1 MLLGAKS
8 LRIRGAGDGRDL
20 WSPCSSQVLGQICSW
35 KLHAP
40 IQCEVTQCGK
50 CPAVRLGRFWPLG
63 FFSKLILSP
72 GICLQFTS
80 QAAQQLC
87 LFSSSAFYV
96 RRSKSSLAGRA
107 LVRSCAVVVCSSTT
121 ALSQPG
127 TLMICEEHAAASCSA
142 GWLTEFLGQ
151 SHSQDAHPEL
161 HSIIFDRK

>member
-87 LFSSSAFYV
+87 LFSSSAFYHEKV
-96 RRSKSSLAGRA
+96 QKLLSRQSFGEELCCGCLQLHHSTEPAWDTHDLRGTCCCFLQCWLA
-107 LVRSCAVVVCSSTT
+107 
-121 ALSQPG
+121 
-127 TLMICEEHAAASCSA
+127 H
-142 GWLTEFLGQ
+142 
-151 SHSQDAHPEL
+151 
-161 HSIIFDRK
+161 